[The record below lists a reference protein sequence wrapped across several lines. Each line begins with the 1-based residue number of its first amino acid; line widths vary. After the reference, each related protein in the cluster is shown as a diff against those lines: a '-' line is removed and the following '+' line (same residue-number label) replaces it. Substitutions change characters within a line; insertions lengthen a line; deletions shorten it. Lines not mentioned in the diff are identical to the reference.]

1 MNDKERI
8 NYLVDII
15 NKANYDYHV
24 LDNPTISDNEYDS
37 YLSELYNLEEKHP
50 EYIRTDSPTQKIG
63 GEVIDAFKKVYHDK
77 PMLSLSNVFNNEEI
91 QTFDNRIKNE
101 GITPE
106 YVCELKIDGLSVSL
120 IYKNGVLVSGATR
133 GDGTVGEDITHNVK
147 TIKSIPLKINK
158 NIDIEVR
165 GEIFISKDNFNKVNK
180 ERQNQGLE
188 PFKNCRN
195 LAAGTIRQLDSSVA
209 ASRGL
214 DALIYHLPNPE
225 DYGLNKHSDAL
236 NFMRDLGFKTNY
248 KHNKIVEGAT
258 GIINYTQKAGELRK
272 TLPYDIDGVVIKLNN
287 LKDQKKMGYTARY
300 PKWATA
306 YKFPAEEIYTK
317 LKDIIFTVGRTGM
330 VTPNAVLEPVMVM
343 GSLVSRATLHNEDY
357 VLAKDIRIGDT
368 VVIVKAG
375 DVIPRVE
382 RVVLERRNGTEKKFT
397 MTDKCP
403 ICSEKLVKKDAAYYC
418 VNEQCPRK
426 EIETII
432 HFASRDAMNIDGL
445 GDAIIEEIYNEGF
458 VKNIPDIYNLKDHEE
473 ELKLLEG
480 YGDKKIN
487 NLLTSI
493 EISKTNSLDKLL
505 FGLGIRQV
513 GSKTAKILSKQY
525 KNIDNIINSSVEE
538 LTKVKDIGP
547 IIAESIYTYFKE
559 NKELIDKLK
568 KLGLNMNY
576 LEETSTTKEEFLD
589 KKFVLT
595 GSLNKIT
602 RDEASKIIEDLGGS
616 TSGSVS
622 TKTNVVIVGD
632 NPGSK
637 YTKALELG
645 ITVWSEEEFLEKIKE

>member
-1 MNDKERI
+1 MNNKERI
-8 NYLVDII
+8 DYLVDII
-15 NKANYDYHV
+15 NEANYNYHV
-24 LDNPTISDNEYDS
+24 MDNPTISDNEYDS
-37 YLSELYNLEEKHP
+37 YLRELYNLEEKYP
-50 EYIRTDSPTQKIG
+50 EYIRDDSPTKKIG
-63 GEVIDAFKKVYHDK
+63 GEVIDTFKKVYHDK
-77 PMLSLSNVFNNEEI
+77 PMLSLSNVFNEEEI
-91 QTFDNRIKNE
+91 QTFNNRIENE
-101 GITPE
+101 GINPE

-120 IYKNGVLVSGATR
+120 IYKKGILVSGATR

-158 NIDIEVR
+158 DIDIEVR
-165 GEIFISKDNFNKVNK
+165 GEIFISKENFNKVNN
-180 ERQNQGLE
+180 ERLSQGLE

-209 ASRGL
+209 SSRGL

-225 DYGLNKHSDAL
+225 DYGIDKHSDAL
-236 NFMRDLGFKTNY
+236 TFMRELGFKTNY
-248 KHNKIVEGAT
+248 KHNKIVQGCA
-258 GIINYTQKAGELRK
+258 GIIDYTKKAQEIRK
-272 TLPYDIDGVVIKLNN
+272 KLQYDIDGVVIKLNN
-287 LKDQKKMGYTARY
+287 LNDQKRLGYTARY

-306 YKFPAEEIYTK
+306 YKFPAEEIHTK

-330 VTPNAVLEPVMVM
+330 VTPNAVLEPVMVI

-357 VLAKDIRIGDT
+357 IKSKDIRIGDT
-368 VVIVKAG
+368 VIIVKAG

-382 RVVLERRNGTEKKFT
+382 RVVIERRNGTEKKFI

-403 ICSEKLVKKDAAYYC
+403 ICAQKLEKKDAAYYC
-418 VNEQCPRK
+418 VNEECPRK

-445 GDAIIEEIYNEGF
+445 GDAIIEEVYNEGF
-458 VKNIPDIYNLKDHEE
+458 IKSIPDIYSLKQHKE

-480 YGDKKIN
+480 YGDKKVN

-513 GSKTAKILSKQY
+513 GSKTAKILSRHY
-525 KNIDNIINSSVEE
+525 KNIDNLINSSIEE
-538 LTKVKDIGP
+538 LTQVKDIGP
-547 IIAESIYTYFKE
+547 IIAESVFNYLKDNIK
-559 NKELIDKLK
+559 LIDQLK
-568 KLGLNMNY
+568 NVGLNMDYIEDKKNI
-576 LEETSTTKEEFLD
+576 KEEFID

-616 TSGSVS
+616 TSSSVS
-622 TKTNVVIVGD
+622 AKTDVVIVGD

-637 YTKALELG
+637 YTKALNLG
-645 ITVWSEEEFLEKIKE
+645 IKIWSEEEFLQKIKE